1 MESQSKLTTDDY
13 DAEIESLLE
22 RMTVDEK
29 VGQLNQLSGNEQTGP
44 SVDDVD
50 LEAAIRNGNA
60 GSLLNV
66 DGLENKHRYQRLAV
80 EESRLGIPLL
90 FGFDVVHGYE
100 TIFPIPLG
108 EAASWNLEA
117 ARASASIAAAEAAAA
132 GNHWT
137 FAPPIDVTKDA
148 RWGRAM
154 ESSGEDPYLA
164 GELGAAKV
172 RGYQGDDLGR
182 PDTVLACAKHYIGYG
197 EVKAGRE
204 YNTVDI
210 SESTLRNVH
219 LPPFEAAVD
228 AGARTVMNAFTDI
241 DRVPASGHERLVS
254 DVLKD
259 ELGFDG
265 FVVSDWNSFRELIYH
280 GVAADDYEAASLA
293 FEAGSDVDMV
303 GHVYSTALAELVA
316 EGQVSESALNDAVRR
331 VLKTKFELG
340 LFDDPY
346 RYVDEQRREATVR
359 ADEHQE
365 TARDVARES
374 IVLLKNETD
383 LLPLEDADEIAVV
396 GALADSQDDVL
407 GNWRGRGD
415 PDHAISL
422 LEGVRTTVDE
432 TGTVRYAAGCD
443 RAGTSPADLRSEAV
457 DIAAESDV
465 VIAAVGETWDQS
477 GECASRTRIGLPGE
491 QRALLEALLE
501 TGTPVVA
508 VLMNGRPLAI
518 PWVDENVPA
527 IVESWF
533 LGTQA
538 GNALADVLF
547 GSHTPSGKLPM
558 SFPRHVGQV
567 PIHYNHHSTGRPAE
581 HSEPGWS
588 TSYIDEQNE
597 PLYSFGHGLSYTTFE
612 YSDLELSTSTV
623 GFDDTLEVSVTV
635 ENTGDTPGAEV
646 VQLYVHDVVGSRTRP
661 VKELKGFRK
670 LDLAAGDSQRVRFD
684 LHSEDLAFWTAE
696 EEFAAEPGT
705 FKILVG
711 RAADDVRLTDSFDLQ
726 EQESE

>member
-1 MESQSKLTTDDY
+1 MESTSEFTTHEYED
-13 DAEIESLLE
+13 EIESLLE
-22 RMTVDEK
+22 TMTIDEK

-50 LEAAIRNGNA
+50 PEAEIRDGNV

-108 EAASWNLEA
+108 EAASWDPEA
-117 ARASASIAAAEAAAA
+117 ARASASVAAAEAAAA

-154 ESSGEDPYLA
+154 ESSGEDPYLT
-164 GELGAAKV
+164 GKLGAAKV
-172 RGYQGDDLGR
+172 RGYQGNDLR
-182 PDTVLACAKHYIGYG
+182 QPDTVLACAKHYIGYG

-219 LPPFEAAVD
+219 LPPFEAAID

-241 DRVPASGHERLVS
+241 DRVPASGNERLVS

-293 FEAGSDVDMV
+293 FEAGSDMDMV
-303 GHVYSTALAELVA
+303 GHVYTTALADLVQ
-316 EGQVSESALNDAVRR
+316 EGRISESRLDEAVRR

-346 RYVDEQRREATVR
+346 RYIDEQRRDATVR
-359 ADEHQE
+359 ADDHQE
-365 TARDVARES
+365 MARDIARKS
-374 IVLLKNETD
+374 IVLLKNENE

-396 GALADSQDDVL
+396 GALADSQDDML

-415 PDHAISL
+415 PADAVSL
-422 LEGVRTTVDE
+422 LEGIRTTVDE
-432 TGTVRYAAGCD
+432 TKTVRYAAGCD
-443 RAGTSPADLRSEAV
+443 RSGASPEDLRSEAV

-477 GECASRTRIGLPGE
+477 GECASRTRIDLPGE
-491 QRALLEALLE
+491 QRALLEVLLE
-501 TGTPVVA
+501 TDTPVVT

-518 PWVDENVPA
+518 PWVDENAPA

-547 GSHTPSGKLPM
+547 GAHTPSGKLPI

-567 PIHYNHHSTGRPAE
+567 PLHYNHHSTGRPAE

-612 YSDLELSTSTV
+612 YSDLELSASTV
-623 GFDDTLEVSVTV
+623 GFDDTMEVSVTV
-635 ENTGDTPGAEV
+635 ENTGNVSGEEV
-646 VQLYVHDVVGSRTRP
+646 VQLYVQDVVGSRTRP

-670 LDLAAGDSQRVRFD
+670 IDLAVGDSRRVRFE
-684 LHSEDLAFWTAE
+684 LQSEDLAFWTAE

-705 FKILVG
+705 FEVMTG
-711 RAADDVRLTDSFDLQ
+711 RAADDVRLTGSFELRDHR
-726 EQESE
+726 SV